1 MRVELG
7 APLTVTSGYRHPTHP
22 VEAAKSG
29 GPGAHATG
37 KAVDIK
43 CHGILAWRILGWR
56 GPSYIDPTFSG
67 IGVSQS
73 GPQDQRFLHL
83 DIIDKPEEFHA
94 PGLGSGVTNEK
105 ATAIQLKDKATKVG
119 RDFSNPDRE
128 LNKTGESFKVKSIR
142 PLSDHMA
149 AVIYIKS
156 SNKLALALFYYIPAK
171 ERWEYFFPTDSHIL
185 GLSGFTE
192 LKQKVEEFNFDAN
205 F

>member
-1 MRVELG
+1 MK
-7 APLTVTSGYRHPTHP
+7 
-22 VEAAKSG
+22 KS
-29 GPGAHATG
+29 
-37 KAVDIK
+37 
-43 CHGILAWRILGWR
+43 
-56 GPSYIDPTFSG
+56 
-67 IGVSQS
+67 
-73 GPQDQRFLHL
+73 
-83 DIIDKPEEFHA
+83 
-94 PGLGSGVTNEK
+94 
-105 ATAIQLKDKATKVG
+105 TAIQLKDKATKVG

>member
-1 MRVELG
+1 MDELKEQAVQHSFCKETLREDWPSGRWPNFSFDEMACRHTGLCYISWLLMDHLQRMRVELG

-94 PGLGSGVTNEK
+94 P
-105 ATAIQLKDKATKVG
+105 
-119 RDFSNPDRE
+119 
-128 LNKTGESFKVKSIR
+128 R
-142 PLSDHMA
+142 PWVWS
-149 AVIYIKS
+149 Y
-156 SNKLALALFYYIPAK
+156 
-171 ERWEYFFPTDSHIL
+171 
-185 GLSGFTE
+185 
-192 LKQKVEEFNFDAN
+192 
-205 F
+205 